1 MNIYDNYINY
11 MFYQN
16 ADAILD
22 PAICVDP
29 YEKF

>member
-1 MNIYDNYINY
+1 MTNNYINY
-11 MFYQN
+11 IFYQN

-22 PAICVDP
+22 PAIIVDP